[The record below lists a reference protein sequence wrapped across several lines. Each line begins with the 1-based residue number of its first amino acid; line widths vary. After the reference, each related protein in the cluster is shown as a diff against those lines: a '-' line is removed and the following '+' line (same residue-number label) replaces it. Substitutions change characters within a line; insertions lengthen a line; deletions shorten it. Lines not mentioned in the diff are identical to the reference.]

1 MAEAAYD
8 KALGEDGG
16 DPPST
21 ALSPFF
27 EPIVE
32 RLLETTDRTDGTAA
46 NLRSAA
52 YEALME
58 MIKNSAQD
66 NYLTVQKTT
75 KVSNCP
81 WGVDL
86 LDVDRREN
94 PVFCFRVNTILPSN
108 GEGKN

>member
-1 MAEAAYD
+1 MPICFPFPRFVIHIFSLAEAAYD
-8 KALGEDGG
+8 KAAGDDGG
-16 DPPST
+16 DPPTT

-66 NYLTVQKTT
+66 NYVTVQKTT
-75 KVSNCP
+75 KVWSLFSNLWP
-81 WGVDL
+81 AG
-86 LDVDRREN
+86 
-94 PVFCFRVNTILPSN
+94 
-108 GEGKN
+108 

>member
-8 KALGEDGG
+8 KAAGDDGG
-16 DPPST
+16 DPPTT

-66 NYLTVQKTT
+66 NYVTVQKTT
-75 KVSNCP
+75 KVGPLFANLWP
-81 WGVDL
+81 AGYHLVY
-86 LDVDRREN
+86 
-94 PVFCFRVNTILPSN
+94 P
-108 GEGKN
+108 